1 LAAALVARPEF
12 VAAHGSQSAAE
23 YVDSLFQ
30 NANATPTTAERAA
43 AVAAFG
49 AGGDAGRAAALRSI
63 VESDSVFRGL
73 YNAGFVLSQY
83 YGYLRR
89 DPADAPDLSFE
100 GYDFWLSKLDSF
112 SLPGEDVR
120 DERVALARV
129 RRAEM
134 VKAFV
139 TSLEYRSR
147 FGQP

>member
-1 LAAALVARPEF
+1 MDATAGV
-12 VAAHGSQSAAE
+12 
-23 YVDSLFQ
+23 YVDSLFL
-30 NANATPTTAERAA
+30 NAGVQPSAAERAA

-49 AGGDAGRAAALRSI
+49 AGGDAGRAAALRI
-63 VESDSVFRGL
+63 VVESDAVYRGL

-83 YGYLRR
+83 FGYLRR
-89 DPADAPDLSFE
+89 DPNALPDLDFS
-100 GYDFWLSKLDSF
+100 GYDFWLSKLDGF

-139 TSLEYRSR
+139 TSVEYRR
-147 FGQP
+147 RVGEP